1 MSRQVNLRSKTSPYG
16 QTILVTGAS
25 SGIGLAITRQL
36 VQQGFTV
43 YAASRFMSEAAS
55 SLISRYPELEHM
67 VPVKLDVQEEAACT
81 ALVARIASERGEL
94 AAVFHC
100 AGAGI
105 AGAVEETEP
114 ADARWQMDLL
124 FFGTVH
130 VVRPALT
137 VMRRQGKGLVVLIS
151 SVAGSVPVPFQTYY
165 SAAKAAVLAFAAG
178 TADEMRPHGV
188 RISVVSPGD
197 TRTGFT
203 DARRVHDCVADQN
216 SPYAARLT
224 RSVARMARDEQN
236 CMSPEAIARAA
247 IRNLYRRWPPLN
259 QTPCLM
265 YKAIMLLQRIL
276 PTRIFRFAVRL
287 LYA

>member
-1 MSRQVNLRSKTSPYG
+1 MNRQANRRSNTSPYG

-55 SLISRYPELEHM
+55 TLISRYPELEQM
-67 VPVKLDVQEEAACT
+67 VPVKLDVQDETACA
-81 ALVARIASERGEL
+81 ALVGRIAAERGEL
-94 AAVFHC
+94 AAIFHC

-114 ADARWQMDLL
+114 VDARWQMDLL

-151 SVAGSVPVPFQTYY
+151 SVAGSIPVPFQTYY

-203 DARRVHDCVADQN
+203 DARRVHDRASDQS
-216 SPYAARLT
+216 SPYAARLN

-236 CMSPEAIARAA
+236 GMSPDAIARAA
-247 IRNLYRRWPPLN
+247 ISNLYRRWPPLN
-259 QTPCLM
+259 RTPGLL

-276 PTRIFRFAVRL
+276 PTRVFRFAVRL

>member
-1 MSRQVNLRSKTSPYG
+1 MSSQASRRSATSPYG
-16 QTILVTGAS
+16 QTVLVTGAS

-36 VQQGFTV
+36 VRQGFTV
-43 YAASRFMSEAAS
+43 YAASRFMSEAAQ
-55 SLISRYPELEHM
+55 SLIARYPELERM
-67 VPVKLDVQEEAACT
+67 VPVKLDVQDEAACT
-81 ALVARIASERGEL
+81 ALVERITAESGEL
-94 AAVFHC
+94 AAIFHC

-114 ADARWQMDLL
+114 VDARWQMDLL

-130 VVRPALT
+130 IVRPALT
-137 VMRRQGKGLVVLIS
+137 VMRRQGKGLIVLIS

-188 RISVVSPGD
+188 RITVVSPGD

-203 DARRVHDCVADQN
+203 DARRVHDRAADTN
-216 SPYAARLT
+216 SPYASRLN

-236 CMSPEAIARAA
+236 GMSPDAIARAA
-247 IRNLYRRWPPLN
+247 IRNLYRHWPPLN
-259 QTPCLM
+259 RTPGLM
-265 YKAIMLLQRIL
+265 YKVIMLLQRIL
-276 PTRIFRFAVRL
+276 PTRVFRFAVRL